1 MPPITRR
8 VNRILRTT
16 STENALL
23 LTLNSGS
30 NKGWGLQ
37 LNSYIIA
44 AMGHK

>member
-1 MPPITRR
+1 MVKR

-23 LTLNSGS
+23 LTLNNESD
-30 NKGWGLQ
+30 KGWGLQ
-37 LNSYIIA
+37 LNSRIIA